1 MPVINVMKQ
10 KKIMNITKRSE
21 HMKKRKM
28 KLREE
33 KVIGKQ
39 DRMGRLFV
47 APPVLLFLVFTLLP
61 MIMAIGLSFTKY
73 DVINPPRFVGIAN
86 FEKMVRDEFFWIA
99 LKNTCVYTL
108 MYVPAGL
115 LLSLGAAMFLNA
127 DQKMVGLF
135 RTLFYL
141 PVLSSTVATATL
153 WFWIL
158 NPQLGLLNGVLELLG
173 ISGKAWLYDSKLAM
187 LSIVLMSLWAGFGG
201 NMMIFLAG
209 LKGIPQIYYEAA
221 QIEGA
226 NRWQMFTR
234 ITLPSITKTTFLVS
248 TMLIIG
254 TFQVFDQAFV
264 LTKGG
269 PGNATITIVYYIYN
283 NGFKNL
289 DMGYAS
295 SISLILFV
303 IILTMTVI
311 NSKINK
317 ADI

>member
-1 MPVINVMKQ
+1 MR
-10 KKIMNITKRSE
+10 KKEKRVV
-21 HMKKRKM
+21 
-28 KLREE
+28 EE
-33 KVIGKQ
+33 KVVGKQ

-47 APPVLLFLVFTLLP
+47 APPVILFLLFTLLP

-73 DVINPPRFVGIAN
+73 DVINPPRLVGLAN
-86 FEKMVRDEFFWIA
+86 FRKMIKDEFFWIA

-158 NPQLGLLNGVLELLG
+158 NPQLGLLNGILELFG

-187 LSIVLMSLWAGFGG
+187 FSIVLMSLWAGFGG

-209 LKGIPQIYYEAA
+209 LKGIPPIYYEAA
-221 QIEGA
+221 KIEGA
-226 NRWQMFTR
+226 SKWQMFTK
-234 ITLPSITKTTFLVS
+234 ITMHSITKTTFLVS

-269 PGNATITIVYYIYN
+269 PGNATITIVYYIYI

-295 SISLILFV
+295 SISLVLFA
-303 IILTMTVI
+303 IILVMTVI

>member
-1 MPVINVMKQ
+1 MR
-10 KKIMNITKRSE
+10 KKEKRVV
-21 HMKKRKM
+21 
-28 KLREE
+28 EE
-33 KVIGKQ
+33 KVVGKQ

-47 APPVLLFLVFTLLP
+47 APPVILFLLFTLLP

-73 DVINPPRFVGIAN
+73 DVINPPRLVGLAN
-86 FEKMVRDEFFWIA
+86 FRKMIKDEFFWIA

-158 NPQLGLLNGVLELLG
+158 NPQLGLLNGILELFG

-187 LSIVLMSLWAGFGG
+187 FSIVLMSLWAGFGG

-209 LKGIPQIYYEAA
+209 RKVIPPIYYEAA
-221 QIEGA
+221 KIEGA
-226 NRWQMFTR
+226 SNWQMFTK
-234 ITLPSITKTTFLVS
+234 ITMPSITKTTFLVS

-295 SISLILFV
+295 SISLVLFA
-303 IILTMTVI
+303 IILVMTVI

>member
-1 MPVINVMKQ
+1 MR
-10 KKIMNITKRSE
+10 KKEKRVV
-21 HMKKRKM
+21 
-28 KLREE
+28 EE
-33 KVIGKQ
+33 KVVGKQ

-47 APPVLLFLVFTLLP
+47 APPVILFLLFTLLP

-73 DVINPPRFVGIAN
+73 DVINPPRLVGLAN
-86 FEKMVRDEFFWIA
+86 FRKMIKDEFFWIA
-99 LKNTCVYTL
+99 LKNTCVYTV

-158 NPQLGLLNGVLELLG
+158 NPQLGLLNGILELFG

-187 LSIVLMSLWAGFGG
+187 FSIVLMSLWAGFGG

-209 LKGIPQIYYEAA
+209 LKGIPPIYYEAA
-221 QIEGA
+221 KIEGA
-226 NRWQMFTR
+226 SRWQMFTK
-234 ITLPSITKTTFLVS
+234 ITMPSITKTTFLVS

-295 SISLILFV
+295 SISLVLFA
-303 IILTMTVI
+303 IILVMTVI

>member
-1 MPVINVMKQ
+1 MR
-10 KKIMNITKRSE
+10 KKEKRVV
-21 HMKKRKM
+21 
-28 KLREE
+28 EE
-33 KVIGKQ
+33 KVVGKQ

-47 APPVLLFLVFTLLP
+47 APPVILFLLFTLLP

-73 DVINPPRFVGIAN
+73 DVINPPRLVGLAN
-86 FEKMVRDEFFWIA
+86 FRKMIKDEFVWIA
-99 LKNTCVYTL
+99 LKNTCGYTL

-158 NPQLGLLNGVLELLG
+158 NPQLGLLNGILELFG

-187 LSIVLMSLWAGFGG
+187 FSIVLMSLWAGFGG

-209 LKGIPQIYYEAA
+209 LKGIPPIYYEAA
-221 QIEGA
+221 KIEGA
-226 NRWQMFTR
+226 SKWQMFTK
-234 ITLPSITKTTFLVS
+234 ITMPSITKTTFLVS

-269 PGNATITIVYYIYN
+269 PGNATITIVYYIYI
-283 NGFKNL
+283 NGFKNP

-295 SISLILFV
+295 SISLVLFA
-303 IILTMTVI
+303 IILVMTVI

>member
-1 MPVINVMKQ
+1 MR
-10 KKIMNITKRSE
+10 KKEKRVV
-21 HMKKRKM
+21 
-28 KLREE
+28 EE
-33 KVIGKQ
+33 KVVGKQ

-47 APPVLLFLVFTLLP
+47 APPVILFLLFTLLP

-73 DVINPPRFVGIAN
+73 DVINPPRLVGLAN
-86 FEKMVRDEFFWIA
+86 FRKMIKDEFFWIA
-99 LKNTCVYTL
+99 LKNTCVYTV

-158 NPQLGLLNGVLELLG
+158 NPQLGLLNGILELFG

-187 LSIVLMSLWAGFGG
+187 FSIVLMSLWAGFGG

-209 LKGIPQIYYEAA
+209 LKGIPPIYYEAA
-221 QIEGA
+221 KIEGA
-226 NRWQMFTR
+226 SRWQMFTK
-234 ITLPSITKTTFLVS
+234 ITMPSITKTTFLVS

-295 SISLILFV
+295 SISLVLFA
-303 IILTMTVI
+303 IILVMTVI

-317 ADI
+317 ADL

>member
-1 MPVINVMKQ
+1 MK
-10 KKIMNITKRSE
+10 K
-21 HMKKRKM
+21 KKRKVSEM
-28 KLREE
+28 AVTK
-33 KVIGKQ
+33 KQ
-39 DRMGRLFV
+39 DRMGRLFA
-47 APPVLLFLVFTLLP
+47 APPVILFLMFTLLP
-61 MIMAIGLSFTKY
+61 MIMAIGLSFTRY
-73 DVINPPRFVGIAN
+73 DVINPPRFVGTDN
-86 FEKMVRDEFFWIA
+86 FQKMIGDEFFWIA

-115 LLSLGAAMFLNA
+115 LLSLGAALFLNA
-127 DQKMVGLF
+127 DQKLAGLF

-158 NPQLGLLNGVLELLG
+158 NPQLGLLNGVLGLFG

-187 LSIVLMSLWAGFGG
+187 FSIVLMSLWAGFGG

-209 LKGIPQIYYEAA
+209 LKGIPPIYYEAA
-221 QIEGA
+221 KIEGA
-226 NRWQMFTR
+226 GRWQMFTQ
-234 ITLPSITKTTFLVS
+234 ITMPSITKTTFLVS

-295 SISLILFV
+295 SISLVLFAIILF
-303 IILTMTVI
+303 MTVI
-311 NSKINK
+311 NSRINK

>member
-1 MPVINVMKQ
+1 MR
-10 KKIMNITKRSE
+10 KKEKRVV
-21 HMKKRKM
+21 
-28 KLREE
+28 EE
-33 KVIGKQ
+33 KVVGKQ

-47 APPVLLFLVFTLLP
+47 APPVILFLLFTLLP

-73 DVINPPRFVGIAN
+73 DVINPPRLVGLAN
-86 FEKMVRDEFFWIA
+86 FRKMIKDEFFWIA

-158 NPQLGLLNGVLELLG
+158 NPQLGLLNGILELFG

-187 LSIVLMSLWAGFGG
+187 FSIVLMSLWAGFGG

-209 LKGIPQIYYEAA
+209 LKGIPPIYYEAA
-221 QIEGA
+221 KIEGA
-226 NRWQMFTR
+226 SKWQMFTK
-234 ITLPSITKTTFLVS
+234 ITMPSITKTTFLVS

-269 PGNATITIVYYIYN
+269 PGNATITIVYYIYI

-289 DMGYAS
+289 AMGYAS
-295 SISLILFV
+295 SISLVLFA
-303 IILTMTVI
+303 IILVMTVI

>member
-1 MPVINVMKQ
+1 MR
-10 KKIMNITKRSE
+10 KKEKRVV
-21 HMKKRKM
+21 
-28 KLREE
+28 EE
-33 KVIGKQ
+33 KVVGKQ

-47 APPVLLFLVFTLLP
+47 APPVILFLLFTLLP

-73 DVINPPRFVGIAN
+73 DVINPPRLVGLAN
-86 FEKMVRDEFFWIA
+86 FRKMIKDEFFWIA

-158 NPQLGLLNGVLELLG
+158 NPQLGLLNGILELFG

-187 LSIVLMSLWAGFGG
+187 FSIVLMSLWAGFGG

-209 LKGIPQIYYEAA
+209 LKGIPPIYYEAA
-221 QIEGA
+221 K
-226 NRWQMFTR
+226 MFTR
-234 ITLPSITKTTFLVS
+234 ITMPSITKTTFLVS

-295 SISLILFV
+295 SISLVLFA
-303 IILTMTVI
+303 IILVMTVI

>member
-1 MPVINVMKQ
+1 MR
-10 KKIMNITKRSE
+10 KKEKRVV
-21 HMKKRKM
+21 
-28 KLREE
+28 EE
-33 KVIGKQ
+33 KVVGKQ

-47 APPVLLFLVFTLLP
+47 APPVILFLLFTLLP

-73 DVINPPRFVGIAN
+73 DVINPPRLVGLAN
-86 FEKMVRDEFFWIA
+86 FRKMIKDEFFWIA

-158 NPQLGLLNGVLELLG
+158 NPQLGLLNGILELFG

-187 LSIVLMSLWAGFGG
+187 FSIVLMSLWAGFGG

-209 LKGIPQIYYEAA
+209 LKGIPPIYYEAA
-221 QIEGA
+221 KIEGA
-226 NRWQMFTR
+226 SKWQMFTK
-234 ITLPSITKTTFLVS
+234 ITMPSITKTTFLVS

-289 DMGYAS
+289 DMVYAS
-295 SISLILFV
+295 SISLVLFA
-303 IILTMTVI
+303 IILVMTVI

>member
-1 MPVINVMKQ
+1 MR
-10 KKIMNITKRSE
+10 KKEKRGV
-21 HMKKRKM
+21 
-28 KLREE
+28 EE
-33 KVIGKQ
+33 TGGGKQ
-39 DRMGRLFV
+39 DRRGRLFV
-47 APPVLLFLVFTLLP
+47 APPVILFLLFTLLP

-73 DVINPPRFVGIAN
+73 DVINPPRLVGLAN
-86 FEKMVRDEFFWIA
+86 FRKMIKDEFFWIA

-158 NPQLGLLNGVLELLG
+158 NPQLGLLNGILELFG

-187 LSIVLMSLWAGFGG
+187 FSIVLMSLWAGFGG

-209 LKGIPQIYYEAA
+209 LKGIPPIYYEAA
-221 QIEGA
+221 KIEGA
-226 NRWQMFTR
+226 SKWQMFTK
-234 ITLPSITKTTFLVS
+234 ITMPSITKTTFLVS

-295 SISLILFV
+295 SISLVLFA
-303 IILTMTVI
+303 IILVMTVI

>member
-1 MPVINVMKQ
+1 MR
-10 KKIMNITKRSE
+10 KKEKRVV
-21 HMKKRKM
+21 
-28 KLREE
+28 EE
-33 KVIGKQ
+33 KVVGKQ

-47 APPVLLFLVFTLLP
+47 APPVILFLLFTLLP

-73 DVINPPRFVGIAN
+73 DVINPPRLVGLAN
-86 FEKMVRDEFFWIA
+86 FRKMIKDEFFWIA

-158 NPQLGLLNGVLELLG
+158 NPQLGLLNGILELFG

-187 LSIVLMSLWAGFGG
+187 FSIVLMSLWAGFGG

-209 LKGIPQIYYEAA
+209 LKGIPPIYYEAA
-221 QIEGA
+221 KIEGA
-226 NRWQMFTR
+226 SKWQMFTK
-234 ITLPSITKTTFLVS
+234 ITMPSITKTTFLVS

-269 PGNATITIVYYIYN
+269 PGNATITIVYYIYI

-295 SISLILFV
+295 SISLVLFA
-303 IILTMTVI
+303 IILVMTVI

>member
-1 MPVINVMKQ
+1 M
-10 KKIMNITKRSE
+10 
-21 HMKKRKM
+21 
-28 KLREE
+28 
-33 KVIGKQ
+33 
-39 DRMGRLFV
+39 
-47 APPVLLFLVFTLLP
+47 
-61 MIMAIGLSFTKY
+61 
-73 DVINPPRFVGIAN
+73 
-86 FEKMVRDEFFWIA
+86 
-99 LKNTCVYTL
+99 
-108 MYVPAGL
+108 
-115 LLSLGAAMFLNA
+115 
-127 DQKMVGLF
+127 
-135 RTLFYL
+135 
-141 PVLSSTVATATL
+141 
-153 WFWIL
+153 
-158 NPQLGLLNGVLELLG
+158 LELFG

-303 IILTMTVI
+303 IILAMTVI

>member
-1 MPVINVMKQ
+1 
-10 KKIMNITKRSE
+10 
-21 HMKKRKM
+21 MKKKEKRVV
-28 KLREE
+28 EE

-47 APPVLLFLVFTLLP
+47 APPVILFLLFTLLP

-73 DVINPPRFVGIAN
+73 DVINPPRLVGVAN
-86 FEKMVRDEFFWIA
+86 FQKLLRDEFFWIA
-99 LKNTCVYTL
+99 LKNTCVYTV

-127 DQKMVGLF
+127 DHKMVGLF

-158 NPQLGLLNGVLELLG
+158 NPQLGLLNGILELFG

-187 LSIVLMSLWAGFGG
+187 FSIVLMSLWAGFGG

-209 LKGIPQIYYEAA
+209 LKGIPPIYYEAA
-221 QIEGA
+221 KIEGA
-226 NRWQMFTR
+226 SKWQMFTR
-234 ITLPSITKTTFLVS
+234 ITMPSITKTTFLVS

-295 SISLILFV
+295 SISLVLFA
-303 IILTMTVI
+303 IILVMTVI

>member
-1 MPVINVMKQ
+1 MR
-10 KKIMNITKRSE
+10 KKEKRVV
-21 HMKKRKM
+21 
-28 KLREE
+28 EE
-33 KVIGKQ
+33 KVVGKQ

-47 APPVLLFLVFTLLP
+47 APPVILFLLFTLLP

-73 DVINPPRFVGIAN
+73 DVINPPRLVGLAN
-86 FEKMVRDEFFWIA
+86 FRKMIKDEFFWIA

-141 PVLSSTVATATL
+141 PVLPSTVATATL

-158 NPQLGLLNGVLELLG
+158 NPQLGLLNGILELFG

-187 LSIVLMSLWAGFGG
+187 FSIVLMSLWAGFGG

-209 LKGIPQIYYEAA
+209 LKGIPPIYYEAA
-221 QIEGA
+221 KIEGA
-226 NRWQMFTR
+226 SKWQMFTK
-234 ITLPSITKTTFLVS
+234 ITMPSITKTTFLVS

-295 SISLILFV
+295 SISLVLFA
-303 IILTMTVI
+303 IILVMTVI

>member
-1 MPVINVMKQ
+1 MKRRE
-10 KKIMNITKRSE
+10 KAV
-21 HMKKRKM
+21 
-28 KLREE
+28 EE
-33 KVIGKQ
+33 KVVGKQ
-39 DRMGRLFV
+39 DKMGRLFV
-47 APPVLLFLVFTLLP
+47 SPPVLLFLVFTLLP
-61 MIMAIGLSFTKY
+61 MIMAIALSFTRY
-73 DVINPPRFVGIAN
+73 DIINPPKFVGLAN
-86 FEKMVRDEFFWIA
+86 FKKMVGDEFFWIA
-99 LKNTCVYTL
+99 MKNTCVYTI

-127 DQKMVGLF
+127 EQKFVGLF

-158 NPQLGLLNGVLELLG
+158 NPQLGLLNGVLGLFG
-173 ISGKAWLYDSKLAM
+173 ISGRAWLYDSKLAM
-187 LSIVLMSLWAGFGG
+187 FSIVLMSLWAGFGG

-209 LKGIPQIYYEAA
+209 LKGIPAIYYEAA

-226 NRWQMFTR
+226 NKWQMFTK
-234 ITLPSITKTTFLVS
+234 ITIPSITKTTFLVS

-283 NGFKNL
+283 NGFNNL
-289 DMGYAS
+289 NMGYAS
-295 SISLILFV
+295 SISLVLFA
-303 IILTMTVI
+303 IILIMTVL

>member
-1 MPVINVMKQ
+1 MR
-10 KKIMNITKRSE
+10 KKEKRVV
-21 HMKKRKM
+21 
-28 KLREE
+28 EE
-33 KVIGKQ
+33 KVVGKQ

-47 APPVLLFLVFTLLP
+47 APPVILFLLFTLLP

-73 DVINPPRFVGIAN
+73 DVINPPRLVGLAN
-86 FEKMVRDEFFWIA
+86 FRKMIKDEFFWIA
-99 LKNTCVYTL
+99 LKNTCVYTV
-108 MYVPAGL
+108 MYVPEGL

-158 NPQLGLLNGVLELLG
+158 NPQLGLLNGILELFG

-187 LSIVLMSLWAGFGG
+187 FSIVLMSLWAGFGG

-209 LKGIPQIYYEAA
+209 LKGIPPIYYEAA
-221 QIEGA
+221 KIEGA
-226 NRWQMFTR
+226 SRWQMFTK
-234 ITLPSITKTTFLVS
+234 ITMPSITKTTFLVS

-295 SISLILFV
+295 SISLVLFA
-303 IILTMTVI
+303 IILVMTVI

-317 ADI
+317 ADL